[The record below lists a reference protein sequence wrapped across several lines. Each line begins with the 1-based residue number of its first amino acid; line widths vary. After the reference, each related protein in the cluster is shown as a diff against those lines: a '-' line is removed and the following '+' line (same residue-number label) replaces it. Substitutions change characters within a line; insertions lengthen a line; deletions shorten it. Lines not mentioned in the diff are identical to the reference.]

1 MTTTVDA
8 TAGSLPPGSHAEQ
21 ARFASLQAKLGPMF
35 VRVFPNR
42 LAERTVVV
50 IPGMTMD
57 PEQLSKIRGVTHYEE
72 RMLCLLMLLRLPRA
86 RLVYVTSQ
94 PLHPTTVDYY
104 LHLLPGIPARHAKK
118 RLTLLNCGDGS
129 NVPLTAKILA
139 RPRLLERIRNAIA
152 DPETAHITC
161 FNATS
166 LERTLAVQLG
176 IPLYANDPNLLDLGS
191 KQGGRDVFAA
201 VGVPTPDAVTGVRD
215 RRDLIAAL
223 AELRRRRP
231 DAPRVVVKVDEGFS
245 GEGNAIVDLEGIDGG
260 DEGRIGAELTAR
272 LTPVAR
278 DLTPER
284 FIERIGEMPAIVEVL
299 VTGEGLRA
307 PSAQCRIDPVG
318 EVEVI
323 STHEQVLDDRSGQLY
338 TGCVFPADESY
349 RLDLQ
354 EIGRQVGREL
364 AARGVIGRFG
374 LDFAST
380 RGPYG
385 WKHYALEVNL
395 RKGATTLP
403 QLMLQFLTDG
413 TYEPADGTFRSR
425 FGTPLYYYASD
436 NVESPAYR
444 GLLPDDVI
452 DIAVC
457 NGLHF
462 DMATQSGIVF
472 HLLGAVSEF
481 GKLGLM
487 SIAGS
492 AASARSQH
500 DASVLT
506 LNQAVSGELG

>member
-1 MTTTVDA
+1 MTATVDTTA
-8 TAGSLPPGSHAEQ
+8 TKLPPGSHAELV
-21 ARFASLQAKLGPMF
+21 RFAGLQAKLGPMF

-42 LAERTVVV
+42 LAERTIVV
-50 IPGMTMD
+50 IPSMTLD
-57 PEQLSKIRGVTHYEE
+57 PEQLSKIRGVAHYEE

-86 RLVYVTSQ
+86 RLIYVTSQ

-104 LHLLPGIPARHAKK
+104 LHLLPGIPARHARR
-118 RLTLLNCGDGS
+118 RLTLLDCGDGS

-139 RPRLLERIRNAIA
+139 RPRLLERIRDAIA

-176 IPLYANDPNLLDLGS
+176 IPLYANDPALLSLGS
-191 KQGGRDVFAA
+191 KQGSRDVFAT

-215 RRDLIAAL
+215 RPDLVAAL
-223 AELRRRRP
+223 AELRARRP
-231 DAPRVVVKVDEGFS
+231 DVPRVVVKLDEGFS
-245 GEGNAIVDLEGIDGG
+245 GEGNAIVDLDGIDG
-260 DEGRIGAELTAR
+260 DDARRVDAELAAR

-278 DLTPER
+278 DLTPEQYL
-284 FIERIGEMPAIVEVL
+284 ERIGEMPALVEVL
-299 VTGEGLRA
+299 VTGEGQRS
-307 PSAQCRIDPVG
+307 PSVQCRIDPVG
-318 EVEVI
+318 GVEII
-323 STHEQVLDDRSGQLY
+323 STHEQVLDDRSGQVY
-338 TGCVFPADESY
+338 TGCVFPADQEY
-349 RLDLQ
+349 RLELQ

-374 LDFAST
+374 LDFVSV
-380 RGPYG
+380 RGSYG

-395 RKGATTLP
+395 RKGGTTLP

-413 TYEPADGTFRSR
+413 TYEPADGTFRSQ

-462 DMATQSGIVF
+462 DVATQSGIVF

-492 AASARSQH
+492 TTAAREQL

-506 LNQAVSGELG
+506 LNQAVSGDLG

>member
-1 MTTTVDA
+1 MTTPVDT
-8 TAGSLPPGSHAEQ
+8 TAGSVPPGSHAEQ
-21 ARFASLQAKLGPMF
+21 VRFASLQAKLGPMY

-50 IPGMTMD
+50 IPSMTLD
-57 PEQLSKIRGVTHYEE
+57 PEQLDKIRGVAHYEE

-104 LHLLPGIPARHAKK
+104 LHLLPGVPARHARR

-139 RPRLLERIRNAIA
+139 RPRLLQRIRNAIA

-161 FNATS
+161 FNATA

-176 IPLYANDPNLLDLGS
+176 IPLYANDPNLLGLGS
-191 KQGGRDVFAA
+191 KHGGRDVFAT
-201 VGVPTPDAVTGVRD
+201 VGVSTPDAVTGVRD

-223 AELRRRRP
+223 AELRSRRP
-231 DAPRVVVKVDEGFS
+231 DVPRVVVKLDEGFS
-245 GEGNAIVDLEGIDGG
+245 GEGNAIVDLDGIDGG
-260 DEGRIGAELTAR
+260 DEVRLDAELAVR

-278 DLTPER
+278 DLTPEG
-284 FIERIGEMPAIVEVL
+284 FVERIGEMPALVEVL
-299 VTGEGLRA
+299 VTGEQPRS
-307 PSAQCRIDPVG
+307 PSVQCRIDPVG
-318 EVEVI
+318 EVKVI
-323 STHEQVLDDRSGQLY
+323 STHEQVLDDRSGQVY

-349 RLDLQ
+349 RLELQ
-354 EIGRQVGREL
+354 EMGLQVGWEL
-364 AARGVIGRFG
+364 AARGAIGRFG
-374 LDFAST
+374 LDFVT
-380 RGPYG
+380 IRGPYG

-395 RKGATTLP
+395 RKGGTTLP
-403 QLMLQFLTDG
+403 QLMLQLLTDG
-413 TYEPADGTFRSR
+413 TYELADGTFRSR

-492 AASARSQH
+492 AAEARSQH

-506 LNQAVSGELG
+506 LNQAVSGDLG